1 MAGQAGA
8 IATGPSGSAGALG
21 VSGSAGSSGSPSA
34 GSSGSAG
41 SPAASPDNAGS
52 PGSAGSSG
60 SAGSGSP
67 EDGGINAA
75 PPSAIFDSHTH
86 FFDPSRPIP
95 SGRSTPVPWPPKG
108 DVLYRTTLPAEYVA
122 LAKPLGITR
131 TVTIEASAWLEDNQ
145 WLLNL
150 AAMNPV
156 ITGFVGNLSA
166 LLGTADFGDALGALA
181 TNPLVRGIRVSPAQL
196 SAANMPNFALLAQK
210 GLMIDVLGS
219 PSDLMTVSAFA
230 KSLPSLR
237 IVIDHVANVK
247 IDGKA
252 PPSNW
257 VSGMTAVAGQP
268 NVYCKV
274 SGLVEGSGMRGAA
287 PTDVTFYRPTL
298 DVLWQA
304 FGEDRLVFASNWPV
318 SSPYAPLS
326 TVLGIVQAYFADKG
340 APASDKFFAANA
352 KVAYGL

>member
-1 MAGQAGA
+1 
-8 IATGPSGSAGALG
+8 
-21 VSGSAGSSGSPSA
+21 VSSILDA
-34 GSSGSAG
+34 
-41 SPAASPDNAGS
+41 
-52 PGSAGSSG
+52 
-60 SAGSGSP
+60 
-67 EDGGINAA
+67 
-75 PPSAIFDSHTH
+75 HTH

-95 SGRSTPVPWPPKG
+95 SGRSMSVPWPPVG
-108 DVLYRTTLPAEYVA
+108 DVLYRTTLPSEYVA
-122 LAKPLGITR
+122 LAQPLGIAK

-145 WLLNL
+145 WVLNV

-156 ITGFVGNLSA
+156 ITGFVGNLSEV
-166 LLGTADFGDALGALA
+166 LGAAGFSAALSSLA
-181 TNPLVRGIRVSPAQL
+181 GNPLVRGIRVSPAQL
-196 SAANMPNFALLAQK
+196 SNANMADFALLAQM

-219 PSDLMTVSAFA
+219 PGDLMTVSAFA

-237 IVIDHVANVK
+237 IVIDHMANVQ
-247 IDGKA
+247 INGSA

-257 VSGMTAVAGQP
+257 VSGMSAAASQP

-274 SGLVEGSGMRGAA
+274 SGLVEGSGMLGQA
-287 PTDVTFYRPTL
+287 PTDVAFYRPTL

-340 APASDKFFAANA
+340 AAANDKCFA
-352 KVAYGL
+352 KNAKAAYGL